1 MTDRAS
7 TRQLGTV
14 TPWIDPGPS
23 ASPQRRRLQG
33 DRQGMIG
40 RVILV
45 LLALAGAAGYWYFG
59 TGAKADP
66 TADVVFHTVASGPF
80 IHDVVE
86 RGEIE
91 SGQNV
96 EIRSEVQGYRSFNS
110 FEILWVVDEGTIVQE
125 GDLLVRLNSS
135 AMEEEEKLQQMDVTQ
150 SIAAFSKA
158 ENQLEAAKI
167 GIKEYEDGLFDQQQQ
182 AFQAEIT
189 LAEET
194 LRRAREYFAYSSR
207 LAAKGYVTSL
217 QLEGDRFAVDKAQLE
232 LERAQTQLKVLEDYT
247 RERTLK
253 ELESAM
259 KVAEAELE
267 SSRERLSQK
276 QKMLRF
282 FTEQIEKCT
291 IRAPQSGQVVYANDL
306 GSRDASEFIVELGT
320 AVRERQVI
328 IRLPDYNKMQIICQ
342 INESK
347 VSLVDVG
354 MPVTIRLDAFDD
366 MVLTGAVTKVNEY
379 PEPISRWGS
388 SVKKYATTVEVH
400 NPPPTIRPGLTAE
413 LAIHVE
419 RMESVVQVPVQAVHE
434 HAGSYF
440 CFVNTPEGIQPR
452 PVTVGSNNARFVV
465 VADGLSPNDQVAMN
479 PRALLDKVDLP
490 KFDQEAEEMVAK
502 FERLNEVSNEH
513 NRRRKVEADTRNERN
528 SSVAKQIIRGFDLN
542 SDGVL
547 SADELG
553 IIADDQF
560 SKFDVDGNGSISLAE
575 LKQAGPL
582 LSELERSTQFTSAEG
597 ASSPQVSGGGQ

>member
-1 MTDRAS
+1 
-7 TRQLGTV
+7 
-14 TPWIDPGPS
+14 
-23 ASPQRRRLQG
+23 
-33 DRQGMIG
+33 MIG
-40 RVILV
+40 RVLLV
-45 LLALAGAAGYWYFG
+45 LLAVTGGAGYWYFG

-66 TADVVFHTVASGPF
+66 TADVVFHTVATGPY

-96 EIRSEVQGYRSFNS
+96 EIRSEVRGYRSYNS
-110 FEILWVVDEGTIVQE
+110 FEIIWVVDEGTIVQE
-125 GDLLVRLNSS
+125 GDLLVRLDSS

-150 SIAAFSKA
+150 AIAAFSKA
-158 ENQLEAAKI
+158 ENQLAAAKI
-167 GIKEYEDGLFDQQQQ
+167 AIKEYEDGLFDQQQQ

-194 LRRAREYFAYSSR
+194 LRRAQEYFAYSSR

-217 QLEGDRFAVDKAQLE
+217 QLEGDRFAVDKARLE

-282 FTEQIEKCT
+282 FTQQIEKCT

-306 GSRDASEFIVELGT
+306 GSRDASEFIVEPGT
-320 AVRERQVI
+320 AVRERQTI

-347 VSLVDVG
+347 VSLVDLG
-354 MPVTIRLDAFDD
+354 MPVTIRLDAFDG
-366 MVLTGAVTKVNEY
+366 MELTGSVVKVNEY

-388 SVKKYATTVEVH
+388 SVKKYATTIEVH
-400 NPPPTIRPGLTAE
+400 NPPSTIRPGLTAE

-419 RMESVVQVPVQAVHE
+419 RLDSVVQVPVQAIHE

-440 CFVNTPEGIQPR
+440 CFVNTPAGIQPR
-452 PVTVGSNNARFVV
+452 PITVGSNNSRFVV
-465 VADGLSPNDQVAMN
+465 IADGLAPNDQVAMN

-490 KFDQEAEEMVAK
+490 KTDQNENEMVAK
-502 FERLNEVSNEH
+502 IERLNEVSNEH
-513 NRRRKVEADTRNERN
+513 ARRQKEQSDYRESRDNL
-528 SSVAKQIIRGFDLN
+528 VAEQIIRGFDLN
-542 SDGVL
+542 GDGTL
-547 SADELG
+547 SPEELG
-553 IIADDQF
+553 MVAADQF

-575 LKQAGPL
+575 LRQASPL
-582 LSELERSTQFTSAEG
+582 LSELERSTQFTSAG
-597 ASSPQVSGGGQ
+597 GGSSPQVSGGGQ

>member
-1 MTDRAS
+1 
-7 TRQLGTV
+7 
-14 TPWIDPGPS
+14 
-23 ASPQRRRLQG
+23 
-33 DRQGMIG
+33 MIG
-40 RVILV
+40 RVLLV
-45 LLALAGAAGYWYFG
+45 LIAISGGAAFWYFG
-59 TGAKADP
+59 TGSTADP
-66 TADVVFHTVASGPF
+66 MANVLFHTVAAAPF

-96 EIRSEVQGYRSFNS
+96 EIRSEVRGYRSYNS
-110 FEILWVVDEGTIVQE
+110 FEIIWVIGEGTIVEE
-125 GDLLVRLNSS
+125 GDLLVRLDSS

-150 SIAAFSKA
+150 AIAAFSKA

-167 GIKEYEDGLFDQQQQ
+167 AIKEYEDGIFTQDQQT
-182 AFQAEIT
+182 FQAEIT

-194 LRRAREYFAYSSR
+194 LRRAQEYFAYSSR

-217 QLEGDRFAVDKAQLE
+217 QLEGDRFAVEKARLE
-232 LERAQTQLKVLEDYT
+232 LERAQKKLSVLEQYT
-247 RERTLK
+247 REKILK
-253 ELESAM
+253 ELESSM

-267 SSRERLSQK
+267 SCRERLSQK

-282 FTEQIEKCT
+282 FTEQIENCT
-291 IRAPQSGQVVYANDL
+291 IRAPQSGQVVYANER
-306 GSRDASEFIVELGT
+306 GSRDASEFIVEPGT
-320 AVRERQVI
+320 KVRERQAI
-328 IRLPDYNKMQIICQ
+328 IRLPDYNKMQIVCQ

-347 VSLVDVG
+347 VSMVERG
-354 MPVTIRLDAFDD
+354 MPVTIHLDAFEG
-366 MVLTGAVTKVNEY
+366 MELTGAVTKVNEY

-388 SVKKYATTVEVH
+388 SVKKYATTIEVH

-419 RMESVVQVPVQAVHE
+419 RLDSVVQVPVQAIHE

-452 PVTVGSNNARFVV
+452 PITVGSNNARFVV
-465 VADGLSPNDQVAMN
+465 IADGLSPNDQVAMN

-490 KFDQEAEEMVAK
+490 KTDQNANEMVAK
-502 FERLNEVSNEH
+502 IERLNEISEEH
-513 NRRRKVEADTRNERN
+513 ARRLKEQSDTREERN
-528 SSVAKQIIRGFDLN
+528 HLVAEQIIRGFDLN
-542 SDGVL
+542 GDGML

-553 IIADDQF
+553 MIAADQF
-560 SKFDVDGNGSISLAE
+560 SKFDVDGNGSITLAE
-575 LKQAGPL
+575 LSQASSL
-582 LSELERSTQFTSAEG
+582 LSELERSTQFTSAAG